1 MKQNIFHSLLIFAA
15 ALCLFSC
22 EKNTYKLTERISN
35 EGAAQVKLGYFSAYA
50 VLPST
55 ILYVNDKPVSNTLT
69 APVSF
74 PGGGFNMIGLGNG
87 DYLLVTPGTTKIQGF
102 TPIPGT
108 GNIGTKLFEFN
119 QIFNANSN
127 YTFFITD
134 TSANTTGFSIEDSK
148 AAPDSGFARLK
159 FVNAI
164 PNLSAVDLYKGA
176 NNAAATLFQANIAF
190 KGMSASFD
198 LPVPVSDSF
207 FIRPAGAL
215 ITTTPIARRAWAA
228 NLTNKRIYTMLAR
241 GYNGATLPNLLP
253 QLSIIVNQ

>member
-1 MKQNIFHSLLIFAA
+1 MKHNTILSVTFFGA
-15 ALCLFSC
+15 ALMLMSC
-22 EKNTYKLTERISN
+22 KKNTYNLTERTTN
-35 EGAAQVKLGYFSAYA
+35 EGAAQVKLGYFSPYT
-50 VLPST
+50 VLPNT

-74 PGGGFNMIGLGNG
+74 PGGGFNMGGLSNG
-87 DYLLVTPGTTKIQGF
+87 DYLLVTAGSAKIQGF

-108 GNIGTKLFEFN
+108 GNIGTRLFEFTET
-119 QIFNANSN
+119 FNANTN

-134 TSANTTGFSIEDSK
+134 TASNTKGFSIEDSK
-148 AAPDSGFARLK
+148 VAPDSGFARIK
-159 FVNAI
+159 FVNAM
-164 PNLSAVDLYKGA
+164 PAVALDLYKGTT
-176 NNAAATLFQANIAF
+176 NATATLFQANIAF
-190 KGMSASFD
+190 KAVSANFD

-215 ITTTPIARRAWAA
+215 ATTAPIARRAWAA

-241 GYNGATLPNLLP
+241 GYNGATATNLAP